1 MKQRSLLTLLSVFL
15 AAMLLMAA
23 CSSAEPTPT
32 VAPQPTAVPTE
43 EEPMEEEPMEDE
55 AMEEEMAEPTIVDL
69 AVSDGNFTT
78 LVAALEAAG
87 LVETLQGEGPF
98 TVFAPTDEAFAALG
112 EETIAGLLA
121 DTETLSQILLYHV
134 VSGEV
139 LAADVVELESAT
151 TVNGEDVAISVEGE
165 SVMVNESNVITTDLQ
180 GSNGVIHVIDAV
192 LMPPSMVEAEEMAPS
207 IAEIAASDENFS
219 TLLAAVEAAG
229 LTETL
234 AGEGTFTVFAPTN
247 EAFAA
252 LGEDAISALLADPEA
267 LSGILLYHVAP
278 VVLTAEDVV
287 ASESIG
293 TVQGEEIAVAVEGDA
308 VMLNGTAQVTATDIK
323 ASNGIVHVID
333 AVILP
338 PSVSEAAAAELPN
351 IVETAVAAGTF
362 QTLVAAVEA
371 AGLAE
376 TLQGE
381 GPFTV
386 FAPTDDA
393 FAALGEET
401 INALLADPETLS
413 GILLYHVVAG
423 EVRAEDVVTLNS
435 AETAAGFPVVIRVS
449 DEGVFVNN
457 AMVTATDIEASNGII
472 HVLDTVI
479 LPPAGDIVETAIA
492 DGRFTTLVAALEA
505 AGLVEALQAEGPFT
519 VFAPTDDAF
528 AALGEETINALL
540 ADPETLSNILLYHVV
555 DGAVFS
561 GDVAGLTSATTLNGT
576 DVTISVDEDGNV
588 FINDAQVIIT
598 DIITK
603 NGVIHVIDTVIVP
616 AE

>member
-1 MKQRSLLTLLSVFL
+1 MLTLLSVFL

-112 EETIAGLLA
+112 EETISGLLA

-139 LAADVVELESAT
+139 LAADVIELESAT

-165 SVMVNESNVITTDLQ
+165 SVMVNESNVVTTDLL

-252 LGEDAISALLADPEA
+252 LGEDTISALLADPEA

-435 AETAAGFPVVIRVS
+435 AETAAGFPVVIRVT

-561 GDVAGLTSATTLNGT
+561 GDVAGLSSATTLNGT
-576 DVTISVDEDGNV
+576 DVTISVDEGGNV